1 MHSKNKNMSDHIIVT
16 NANELIRIPVE
27 SLAYIAS
34 DGNYSDIFTI
44 DGKKYT
50 VTLQLGVIE
59 DMINQ
64 QLKKDDDNARIVKKM
79 INQQP
84 LETDIFARIG
94 KSLIVN
100 MKLIHYINP
109 SKKQLILSDCHTFN
123 FCLEASK
130 EALKNL
136 KEHFEKKLKK

>member
-1 MHSKNKNMSDHIIVT
+1 MSDHIIVT
-16 NANELIRIPVE
+16 NANELTRIPVE

-34 DGNYSDIFTI
+34 DGNYSDIHTI

-59 DMINQ
+59 D
-64 QLKKDDDNARIVKKM
+64 M

>member
-1 MHSKNKNMSDHIIVT
+1 MSEHLIFT

-34 DGNYSDIFTI
+34 DGNYSDIYAI

-50 VTLQLGVIE
+50 VTSQLGVIE
-59 DMINQ
+59 EMINQ
-64 QLKKDDDNARIVKKM
+64 QLKEDDDNSRIGKRI

-84 LETDIFARIG
+84 KDTDIFARIG

-100 MKLIHYINP
+100 MKLIHLINP
-109 SKKQLILSDCHTFN
+109 AKKQLILSDCHTFS
-123 FCLEASK
+123 FCLGASK
-130 EALKNL
+130 ESLKNL